1 MSLQAWEVVDMPTK
15 GKGKAKPRVK
25 QRAKRKAV
33 RPQARAKDIL
43 ASPKL
48 RERVPSKWQSHY
60 AHLLELHNKLRQRK
74 GDLHQQAR
82 EEMPVYSEHM
92 ADAGT
97 DAYDQ
102 DFALSMASSEQN
114 AIYEIED
121 AIRRI
126 KSGTFGICEMTGKP
140 IEPARLTAIPW
151 TRFSADAERELERS
165 GEVGRA
171 RLGEREGVS
180 RTQPKEI
187 EEEDEETAE

>member
-1 MSLQAWEVVDMPTK
+1 MPTK
-15 GKGKAKPRVK
+15 GKGKAKPKVK
-25 QRAKRKAV
+25 PAKAKAV

-48 RERVPSKWQSHY
+48 RERVPAKWQSHY
-60 AHLLELHNKLRQRK
+60 THLLELHNKLRQRK

-97 DAYDQ
+97 DTYDQ

-140 IEPARLTAIPW
+140 IEPARLAAIPW
-151 TRFSADAERELERS
+151 TRFSADAERELERN

-171 RLGEREGVS
+171 RLGERAGVN
-180 RTQPKEI
+180 RTQPKET

>member
-1 MSLQAWEVVDMPTK
+1 LSSPVV
-15 GKGKAKPRVK
+15 
-25 QRAKRKAV
+25 
-33 RPQARAKDIL
+33 
-43 ASPKL
+43 
-48 RERVPSKWQSHY
+48 RERIPAKWQTHY

-97 DAYDQ
+97 DTYDQ

-121 AIRRI
+121 AMGRI
-126 KSGTFGICEMTGKP
+126 KAGTFGVCEMTGKP
-140 IEPARLTAIPW
+140 IEPARLAAIPW
-151 TRFSADAERELERS
+151 TRFSADAERELESR

-171 RLGEREGVS
+171 RLGERAAVTRS
-180 RTQPKEI
+180 QPKET